1 MIAGLLNSFPKDYNP
16 NPQQIKLLKNIDQA
30 FTDGHKFV
38 ICNAPTGSGKS
49 FISKTIGNVADECT
63 GEFRDTV
70 LNYLAF
76 KRGHGGSYTYEDEC
90 YDEKAFGCT
99 ALTITKALQDQYK
112 DLFEDIEAL
121 KGKSNYRCAVD
132 DTFSVEIAP
141 CLHTPKLRDECWSKG
156 ICPYYEQRNKALVS
170 TFNTLNYN
178 MFFSL
183 PDHLKKR
190 QYLIC
195 DEAAQLE
202 DQLVKEFSCNINFE
216 FLKKMEIPIRPIY
229 TKGNNVIKWISV
241 LVLDLKEKVDWLN
254 DAISSKSAVRSKK
267 YIIEKKSELIQLNN
281 LHSKLSLIIDSW
293 HESEYIYDKDAK
305 SITFMPLKVDKLSN
319 HLFKY
324 ADKVILMSATIIDP
338 SNFCKNLGIDKF
350 KYVEAESSF
359 NPDSA
364 PIFCNTKVKLNYYN
378 MSKNLPKIAK
388 QVEEICNFH
397 KNEKGIIHTQNNN
410 ITSYLADNLRGNR
423 YLIREPGVRNED
435 ILDQHIANDDPTVL
449 ISPSL
454 THGVDL
460 KDNLA
465 RFQIIIKAPFLPTR
479 DKRIEKMM
487 KGDFVWYENKMLC
500 SLIQA
505 CGRGVR
511 SHKDH
516 CTTYILDAAVVES
529 IIRNKYKLPKY
540 FLDRFC

>member
-1 MIAGLLNSFPKDYNP
+1 
-16 NPQQIKLLKNIDQA
+16 
-30 FTDGHKFV
+30 
-38 ICNAPTGSGKS
+38 
-49 FISKTIGNVADECT
+49 
-63 GEFRDTV
+63 
-70 LNYLAF
+70 
-76 KRGHGGSYTYEDEC
+76 
-90 YDEKAFGCT
+90 
-99 ALTITKALQDQYK
+99 
-112 DLFEDIEAL
+112 
-121 KGKSNYRCAVD
+121 
-132 DTFSVEIAP
+132 
-141 CLHTPKLRDECWSKG
+141 
-156 ICPYYEQRNKALVS
+156 
-170 TFNTLNYN
+170 

-183 PDHLKKR
+183 PTHLKKR

-195 DEAAQLE
+195 DEAAELE
-202 DQLVKEFSCNINFE
+202 GQLVKEFSCNVNFE
-216 FLKKMEIPIRPIY
+216 FLKKMEIHIRPIY
-229 TKGNNVIKWISV
+229 TKGDNIIKWINV
-241 LVLDLKEKVDWLN
+241 LVLELKEKMDWLQ
-254 DAISSKSAVRSKK
+254 DAITGAKGKK
-267 YIIEKKSELIQLNN
+267 YLLEKKSELIGLSN

-293 HESEYIYDKDAK
+293 QDSEYIYDKDAK
-305 SITFMPLKVDKLSN
+305 GITFMPLKVDKLSN

-338 SNFCKNLGIDKF
+338 SNFCKNLGIEEF

-359 NPDSA
+359 NPDNA

-378 MSKNLPKIAK
+378 MGKNLPKIAK

-397 KNEKGIIHTQNNN
+397 KDEKGIIHTQNNN
-410 ITSYLADNLRGNR
+410 ITSYMAGKLLGER

-435 ILDQHIANDDPTVL
+435 ILDQHMASDEPTVL

-454 THGVDL
+454 SHGVDL
-460 KDNLA
+460 KDDLA

-511 SHKDH
+511 SQKDH

-529 IIRNKYKLPKY
+529 VIKNKYKLPKY